1 MRKHTAMTIILT
13 AILAQS
19 LAATAAEAKKSN
31 IMIIGDSI
39 SIGYHASLVP
49 MMTNSANVFHCPGN
63 ACATI
68 LGVKEGKM
76 ETYLN
81 SEYDGQVRKWDVVVF
96 NYGIWNLKRTDLAT
110 YEKHLEVIA
119 DRIQALAP
127 QAKVIW
133 ANTTVVPSETN
144 AVNRSV
150 PFNDVARK
158 VMTKRGIPECDLH
171 TLTAKFDNTCS
182 IPNNV
187 HFTRKGYEEIA
198 KAVKAKIEQELGAKR

>member
-1 MRKHTAMTIILT
+1 MAF
-13 AILAQS
+13 LAHS
-19 LAATAAEAKKSN
+19 LAATAGAAEKLN

-39 SIGYHASLVP
+39 SIGYHKCLAP

-81 SEYDGQVRKWDVVVF
+81 GEYDGQVRKWDAVVF

-110 YEKHLEVIA
+110 YEKHLELIS

-127 QAKVIW
+127 KAKVIW
-133 ANTTVVPSETN
+133 ANTTVVPSGTN

-158 VMTKRGIPECDLH
+158 VMTKRGIPECDLY
-171 TLTAKFDNTCS
+171 TLTAKFDDTCS
-182 IPNNV
+182 ISNNV
-187 HFTRKGYEEIA
+187 HFTHKGYEEIA
-198 KAVKAKIEQELGAKR
+198 KAVKAKIEQELGAKQ